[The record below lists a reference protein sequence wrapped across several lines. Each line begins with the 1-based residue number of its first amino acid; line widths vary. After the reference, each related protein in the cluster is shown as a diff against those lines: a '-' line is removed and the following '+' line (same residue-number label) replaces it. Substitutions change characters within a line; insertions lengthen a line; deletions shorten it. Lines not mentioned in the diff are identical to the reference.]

1 MNCKMEFIYSNSD
14 WTLVEAPKGVKPIV
28 CKWIYK
34 RNKRLDRKVETFNAR
49 LVVKGYTQKEGI
61 DYEKTFSSVAM
72 LKSIRIL
79 LAVAVK
85 LDYEIWQMDV
95 KAVFLNGYL
104 EEDFYM

>member
-1 MNCKMEFIYSNSD
+1 MNCEMEYMHSNSV
-14 WTLVEAPKGVKPIV
+14 WTLVEAPKGVKPIG

-34 RNKRLDRKVETFNAR
+34 KKKGPDGKVETFKAR
-49 LVVKGYTQKEGI
+49 LVVKGYTQKQGI
-61 DYEKTFSSVAM
+61 DYEETFLPVVM

-79 LAVAVK
+79 LAVATK